1 MKTEFLKK
9 FYKDLDKI
17 TLQDVRSNIADTI
30 ENIESASNVG
40 EIKNIKKLS
49 GFRNAYRIKIGD
61 YRVGVF
67 IKKDLV
73 EFARIANRKDIY
85 RLFPR

>member
-1 MKTEFLKK
+1 MKTGFLKK

-17 TLQDVRSNIADTI
+17 TMQNVRSSIADTI
-30 ENIESASNVG
+30 ENIEFASNIG

-61 YRVGVF
+61 YRIGVF
-67 IKKDLV
+67 Y
-73 EFARIANRKDIY
+73 RKGH
-85 RLFPR
+85 R

>member
-1 MKTEFLKK
+1 MKTGFLKK

-17 TLQDVRSNIADTI
+17 TTQNVRSSIADTI
-30 ENIESASNVG
+30 EDIEFASNIG
-40 EIKNIKKLS
+40 DIKNIKKLS

-61 YRVGVF
+61 YRIGVF
-67 IKKDLV
+67 IEKDTV
-73 EFARIANRKDIY
+73 EFARIAHRKDIY